1 MNTNSSL
8 SPTTKNPILI
18 NTSSNLNMMQTAI
31 SHHEQYQSINDNLF
45 LASNDVSS
53 LVNSTISS
61 LTFSNSVTNSMAHN
75 EYSWMRQEFNS
86 EYKRPRAPY
95 TRHQLLE
102 LEKEFHYNRYLSRW
116 RRIEI
121 SDRIALTDRQIKIW
135 FQSRRY
141 KWKHDR
147 YKSRNDSHVQFEEN
161 AINHGQNGAISTND
175 TS

>member
-1 MNTNSSL
+1 MNTDSSL

-45 LASNDVSS
+45 LASNYVSS
-53 LVNSTISS
+53 LVHNTISS
-61 LTFSNSVTNSMAHN
+61 LTFSKSVTNSMVHN
-75 EYSWMRQEFNS
+75 EYPWMRQEFNS
-86 EYKRPRAPY
+86 EYKRPRSAY

-102 LEKEFHYNRYLSRW
+102 LEKEFHYNNRC
-116 RRIEI
+116 
-121 SDRIALTDRQIKIW
+121 
-135 FQSRRY
+135 

-147 YKSRNDSHVQFEEN
+147 HKSRNDSHVEFEEN
-161 AINHGQNGAISTND
+161 AINHGQNEARSTND